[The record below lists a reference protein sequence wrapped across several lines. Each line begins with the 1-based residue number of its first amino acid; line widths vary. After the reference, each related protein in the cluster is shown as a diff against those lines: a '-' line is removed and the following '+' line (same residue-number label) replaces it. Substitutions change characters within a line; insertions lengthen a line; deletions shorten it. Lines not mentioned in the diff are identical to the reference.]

1 LQVRRLLAGAYRR
14 NGKPMLAPPLDAAF
28 SDRLVGDLANNGFA
42 VLHNAII
49 PNLIDRLVAD
59 CRKREEAGEMDRAAI
74 GRDNHHIRETRIRQV
89 DAAWLDG
96 SADGEAA
103 FLALAE
109 HLRIA
114 INRRLFLGLF
124 EFEAQFLTYPPGGFY
139 KRHLD
144 SLRGE
149 RNRIVSLVLYLN
161 KGWQMSDGGELDIWN
176 TNDDASVPAI
186 TVQPHAGTLV
196 LMLSE
201 EIPHAVR
208 PSRATRRGIAGWFR
222 VNTSTSDRIDPA
234 L

>member
-1 LQVRRLLAGAYRR
+1 
-14 NGKPMLAPPLDAAF
+14 MLAPAFDPEKIDRVIGELAEHGYGVLADAIATPLV
-28 SDRLVGDLANNGFA
+28 DRL
-42 VLHNAII
+42 I
-49 PNLIDRLVAD
+49 AD
-59 CRKREEAGEMDRAAI
+59 CTARKASGDMASAAI
-74 GRDNHHIRETRIRQV
+74 GREDAHQLETRIRQV

-96 SADGEAA
+96 RNDGEAA

-109 HLRIA
+109 RIRTA

-144 SLRGE
+144 SLRGD

-161 KGWQMSDGGELDIWN
+161 TDWQPEHGGELDVWAAP
-176 TNDDASVPAI
+176 DDDGLPAA
-186 TVQPHAGTLV
+186 TVLPRAGTMV

-208 PSRATRRGIAGWFR
+208 RANATRRVIAGWFR
-222 VNTSTSDRIDPA
+222 VNASTGDSVDPA
-234 L
+234 R

>member
-1 LQVRRLLAGAYRR
+1 
-14 NGKPMLAPPLDAAF
+14 MLAPPFDPERIDRIIADLAGNGYGILTDAVAPPLV
-28 SDRLVGDLANNGFA
+28 DRL
-42 VLHNAII
+42 I
-49 PNLIDRLVAD
+49 AD
-59 CRKREEAGEMDRAAI
+59 CTTREAAGDMVRAAI
-74 GRDNHHIRETRIRQV
+74 GREEAYKLEARIRRV

-96 SADGEAA
+96 RADGEAA

-109 HLRIA
+109 QIRTA

-144 SLRGE
+144 SLRGT

-161 KGWQMSDGGELDIWN
+161 TNWRPADGGELDIW
-176 TNDDASVPAI
+176 TAHENDGPPTA
-186 TVQPHAGTLV
+186 TVLPHAGTMV

-208 PSRATRRGIAGWFR
+208 PANATRRVIAGWYR
-222 VNTSTSDRIDPA
+222 INTSSGDRVDPA
-234 L
+234 R